1 MTLLCGLVV
10 LAALAGGSLALA
22 EWLDRDPA
30 LLALPVLAGS
40 VLWLWLGGMAGL
52 LLPAA
57 WLWLAAMAG
66 LTVFVGAGAGPAA
79 LARRAA
85 SAAFGLFVAGAL
97 VFWVLF
103 AVRQP
108 LFTQWDE
115 FTLWGSACKMTCEQD
130 VLFPAARGYLAGRG
144 SLPGMMLLGYLFQF
158 AAPGFAEWA
167 VFAAYDTLYMAV
179 AALAAALVGRGWRG
193 AVLTG
198 AAAVSLPFFFSV
210 YQPGAVSQVYQSAMG
225 DLALAFVFGGAVCL
239 YLADGDRPAGLAGC
253 AVTLVFLTLVKDIGL
268 AYALVAV
275 LVMALAR
282 AFGQR
287 PVALRRVLSTAG
299 LALAAAVL
307 IAGTFALW
315 SVYVMNASGVD
326 KNAVGGEGES
336 VGYATVLLGGLA
348 QLLGVGRT
356 EKFAAILALMV
367 KAPLTVPVCLL
378 GPGAAAAAA
387 ALLLQGLAAFCAA
400 PGAARRRVLW
410 VSAGLWVGLAAFWVF
425 HLFLYVYNFADIEA
439 YQLKDYARYLGSVH
453 TGMTLVS
460 LGLLAAAC
468 QRSRGRAALARL
480 GVCGAAA
487 GLLAVC
493 LWRGPR
499 AGLWNY
505 PTSLYTARQEIKARA
520 ATVNDYLD
528 WDDQVLLICQGDD
541 VSRWYYYGYEL
552 HATIANGFGGSS
564 YGDERVDNRWP
575 TTGMTLI
582 PTFTN
587 ANEFETVCSRNGLV
601 AFLQE
606 AQYDYILVDW
616 TDEYFCEEFSPL
628 FDAPIPLGTTH
639 DPLLFKIEDGGAR
652 MTLVAGGDTA

>member
-1 MTLLCGLVV
+1 MTLFWGLVV
-10 LAALAGGSLALA
+10 LAALACGSLALA
-22 EWLDRDPA
+22 ELLDRDPA
-30 LLALPVLAGS
+30 LLALPVLAGA
-40 VLWLWLGGMAGL
+40 VLWLWLGGVAGL

-66 LTVFVGAGAGPAA
+66 LTVFAALGAGPAA
-79 LARRAA
+79 LLRRAM
-85 SAAFGLFVAGAL
+85 SPAFGLFAAASLAFWL
-97 VFWVLF
+97 VF

-130 VLFPAARGYLAGRG
+130 LLFPAARGYLAGRG
-144 SLPGMMLLGYLFQF
+144 SLPGMMLVGYLFQF

-167 VFAAYDTLYMAV
+167 VFAAYDTVYMAV
-179 AALAAALVGRGWRG
+179 AALAASLAGRGWRG
-193 AVLTG
+193 AVLTFT
-198 AAAVSLPFFFSV
+198 AVVSLPFFLAA

-239 YLADGDRPAGLAGC
+239 YLAVGDSPAGLAGC
-253 AVTLVFLTLVKDIGL
+253 ALTLMFLTLIKDIGL

-282 AFGQR
+282 AFGQKPVR
-287 PVALRRVLSTAG
+287 PRRVLAAVG

-307 IAGTFALW
+307 IAGAFVLW

-348 QLLGVGRT
+348 QLAGIGRT
-356 EKFAAILALMV
+356 EKFSAVLALML
-367 KAPLTVPVCLL
+367 KAPLTTPVCLL
-378 GPGAAAAAA
+378 GPGAVAAAI
-387 ALLLQGLAAFCAA
+387 ALLLQGAAAFCAA

-410 VSAGLWVGLAAFWVF
+410 ASAGLWVGLAAFWVF

-439 YQLKDYARYLGSVH
+439 YQLKDYARYLGAVH
-453 TGMTLVS
+453 TGMTLAS
-460 LGLLAAAC
+460 LGMLAGAC
-468 QRSRGRAALARL
+468 AGKKGRAALARL

-487 GLLAVC
+487 LAAVC

-499 AGLWNY
+499 TGFWNY

-520 ATVNDYLD
+520 ASVNGYLD

-564 YGDERVDNRWP
+564 YGDERLDNRWP
-575 TTGMTLI
+575 TTGMTLL
-582 PTFTN
+582 PHFTD
-587 ANEFETVCSRNGLV
+587 ANEFETVCNRNGLV

-616 TDEYFCEEFSPL
+616 TDEYFCEEFAPL

-639 DPLLFKIEDGGAR
+639 EPLLFKIEDGGAR
-652 MTLVAGGDTA
+652 MTLVAGGEGA

>member
-1 MTLLCGLVV
+1 MTLLCGLLV
-10 LAALAGGSLALA
+10 LAALACGSLAAA
-22 EWLDRDPA
+22 ELLDKDPA

-40 VLWLWLGGMAGL
+40 VIWLCLGGMAGL

-66 LTVFVGAGAGPAA
+66 LTVFAALGAGLPA
-79 LARRAA
+79 LMRRAQ
-85 SAAFGLFVAGAL
+85 SPAFGLFVAGSLA
-97 VFWVLF
+97 FWLLF

-115 FTLWGSACKMTCEQD
+115 FTLWGSACKMVCEQD

-144 SLPGMMLLGYLFQF
+144 SLPGMMLLSYLFQF

-179 AALAAALVGRGWRG
+179 AALAASLAGRGWRS
-193 AVLTG
+193 AVLAF
-198 AAAVSLPFFFSV
+198 AAVVSLPFFFSV

-239 YLADGDRPAGLAGC
+239 YLAAGDSPAGLAGC
-253 AVTLVFLTLVKDIGL
+253 GLVLVFLTLIKDIGL

-282 AFGQR
+282 AFGQK
-287 PVALRRVLSTAG
+287 PVRLRRVFTTAG
-299 LALAAAVL
+299 LALVAAVL
-307 IAGTFALW
+307 IAGAFVLW
-315 SVYVMNASGVD
+315 SVYVMQASGVD

-348 QLLGVGRT
+348 QLLGIGRT
-356 EKFAAILALMV
+356 EKFSAILALML
-367 KAPLTVPVCLL
+367 KAPFTLPVCLL
-378 GPGAAAAAA
+378 GPGVVAMAA
-387 ALLLQGLAAFCAA
+387 ALVAQGAAAFCAA

-410 VSAGLWVGLAAFWVF
+410 ISAGLWIGLAAFWVF

-453 TGMTLVS
+453 IGMTLAS
-460 LGLLAAAC
+460 LGLLALAC
-468 QRSRGRAALARL
+468 REEKGRAALARL

-487 GLLAVC
+487 ALVAVC

-499 AGLWNY
+499 TGFWNY
-505 PTSLYTARQEIKARA
+505 PSSLYDARQEIKARA

-528 WDDQVLLICQGDD
+528 WDDEVLLICQGDD

-552 HATIANGFGGSS
+552 HATIANGFGGTSF
-564 YGDERVDNRWP
+564 GDARDNRWP
-575 TTGMTLI
+575 TTGMTLL
-582 PTFTN
+582 PYFSD
-587 ANEFETVCSRNGLV
+587 ANEFETVCSRDGLV

-606 AQYDYILVDW
+606 AEYDYILVDW
-616 TDEYFCEEFSPL
+616 TDEYFCEEFSSL

-639 DPLLFKIEDGGAR
+639 DPLLFKIEDGGAH
-652 MTLVAGGDTA
+652 MTLVAGGDEA

>member
-1 MTLLCGLVV
+1 MTLLCGLLV
-10 LAALAGGSLALA
+10 LAALACGSLALA
-22 EWLDRDPA
+22 ELLDKDPA

-40 VLWLWLGGMAGL
+40 VIWLYLGGMAGL

-66 LTVFVGAGAGPAA
+66 LTVFAALGAGLPAF
-79 LARRAA
+79 ARRAQ
-85 SAAFGLFVAGAL
+85 SPAFGLFVAGSLA
-97 VFWVLF
+97 FWLLF

-115 FTLWGSACKMTCEQD
+115 FTLWGSACKMVCEQD

-179 AALAAALVGRGWRG
+179 AALAASLAGRGWRSV
-193 AVLTG
+193 VLTF
-198 AAAVSLPFFFSV
+198 AAVVSLPFFFSV

-239 YLADGDRPAGLAGC
+239 YLAAGNSPAGLAGC
-253 AVTLVFLTLVKDIGL
+253 GLVLVFLTLVKDIGL
-268 AYALVAV
+268 AYALVTV

-282 AFGQR
+282 AFGQK
-287 PVALRRVLSTAG
+287 PVRLRRVLTTAG

-307 IAGTFALW
+307 IAGAFVLW
-315 SVYVMNASGVD
+315 SVYVMQASGVD

-336 VGYATVLLGGLA
+336 VGYATVLLGGVA
-348 QLLGVGRT
+348 QLLGIGRT
-356 EKFAAILALMV
+356 EKFSAILALML
-367 KAPLTVPVCLL
+367 KAPFTLPVCLL
-378 GPGAAAAAA
+378 GPGVVAMAV
-387 ALLLQGLAAFCAA
+387 ALLAQGAAAFCAA

-410 VSAGLWVGLAAFWVF
+410 ISAGLWIGLAAFWVF

-439 YQLKDYARYLGSVH
+439 YQLKDYARYLGAVH
-453 TGMTLVS
+453 TGMTLAS
-460 LGLLAAAC
+460 LGLLALAC
-468 QRSRGRAALARL
+468 REEKGRAALARL

-487 GLLAVC
+487 ALAAVC
-493 LWRGPR
+493 LWRGPDT
-499 AGLWNY
+499 GFWNY
-505 PTSLYTARQEIKARA
+505 PSSLYDARQEVKARA
-520 ATVNDYLD
+520 ATVNGYLD
-528 WDDQVLLICQGDD
+528 WDDEVLLICQGDD

-552 HATIANGFGGSS
+552 HATIANGFGGTSF
-564 YGDERVDNRWP
+564 GDHRDNRWP

-582 PTFTN
+582 PYFTD
-587 ANEFETVCSRNGLV
+587 ANEFETVCNRNGLV

-606 AQYDYILVDW
+606 ADYDYILVDW
-616 TDEYFCEEFSPL
+616 TDEYFCEEFASL
-628 FDAPIPLGTTH
+628 FDTPIPLGTTH
-639 DPLLFKIEDGGAR
+639 TPLLFKIEDGGAR
-652 MTLVAGGDTA
+652 MTLVAGGDEA